1 MLCDYKD
8 MLRGTGGMLMSYFS
22 EACGVWTQT
31 SWTTFLPALQLLR
44 GFLPLEV
51 LPHKSFRVVL
61 LSTKVMTQGQPSFL
75 GDK

>member
-1 MLCDYKD
+1 MHWGYVDEL
-8 MLRGTGGMLMSYFS
+8 FS
-22 EACGVWTQT
+22 EACGVWTQAG
-31 SWTTFLPALQLLR
+31 WTTFLPALQLLR

-51 LPHKSFRVVL
+51 LPPKSFRVVL